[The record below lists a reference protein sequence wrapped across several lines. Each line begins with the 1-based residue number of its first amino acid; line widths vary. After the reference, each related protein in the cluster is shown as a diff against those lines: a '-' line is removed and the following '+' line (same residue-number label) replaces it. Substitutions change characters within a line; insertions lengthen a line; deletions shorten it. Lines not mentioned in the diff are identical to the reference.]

1 MTPAVSAMA
10 TTVWMLTRARSPFDT
25 LSTCVEF
32 SLARS
37 ENSRALRL
45 PTRRMRPTLRTSV
58 RVTVSATDLDRI
70 ATFVLMNTNVRKE
83 KRGVFSMTNVVTADT
98 VAPVELFDRILYCVE
113 RARAQGKSVRQLGLT
128 IGSAGKVQR
137 WIERGGIAKVNPD
150 DLRVIARETGVSED
164 WLLSERG
171 PRLREGE
178 EELAPSLLGRS

>member
-1 MTPAVSAMA
+1 
-10 TTVWMLTRARSPFDT
+10 
-25 LSTCVEF
+25 
-32 SLARS
+32 
-37 ENSRALRL
+37 
-45 PTRRMRPTLRTSV
+45 
-58 RVTVSATDLDRI
+58 
-70 ATFVLMNTNVRKE
+70 MNTNVRKE